1 MLMKNLLLTL
11 VTLLSA
17 VATQAQESTY
27 QPLVREGVRWYYGF
41 FNNVEGSENADH
53 SQCYYEFKGDTIIN
67 GNVYKKLY
75 RTVIQGNFSE
85 SALFDKQLPVTTLE
99 CCMIENNK
107 VVYAVYNRP
116 NYVYDKDYRFMEHP
130 TDGVET
136 KYGIM
141 LYDFNQPAESL
152 SGHGTIQGVKCN
164 QFTTKFVFDDDD
176 SINMTLIEG
185 FGYKNEGWLLYSTL
199 PYPYIPRPTCC
210 KGWYFIQF
218 TDTDGKVIFD
228 PNKDVYSGIND
239 IKAGTVKSDTGYYN
253 LQGQAVDI
261 KSAPAGIYIHNGK
274 KVVVK

>member
-1 MLMKNLLLTL
+1 MKILLLTL

-27 QPLVREGVRWYYGF
+27 QPLVREGVRWYYGYYV
-41 FNNVEGSENADH
+41 NPEVGDGIYD
-53 SQCYYEFKGDTIIN
+53 SQCYYEFKGDSVIN

-75 RTVIQGNFSE
+75 RTVIKGDF
-85 SALFDKQLPVTTLE
+85 FDPEVSGKQLPVTTLE
-99 CCMIENNK
+99 CCMIEKDK
-107 VVYAVYNRP
+107 VVYAVYEHP
-116 NYVYDKDYRFMEHP
+116 DQVDYMDNRFMGFPHEGIK
-130 TDGVET
+130 TE
-136 KYGIM
+136 YGIK
-141 LYDFNQPAESL
+141 LYDFNQSLESIT
-152 SGHGTIQGVKCN
+152 GHATIQGVKCN
-164 QFTTKFVFDDDD
+164 QYDTKFYYEADDFV
-176 SINMTLIEG
+176 TLRLIEG
-185 FGYKNEGWLLYSTL
+185 FGYKNDDWILYCTL